1 MQFKYNS
8 KYLNLDHN
16 CSGCM
21 LSRSSWLHLRIP
33 FSYFLLPVF
42 LFSVAVSP
50 NLDGSRLF
58 WVFIILHLF
67 LYPASNGFNSYFDK
81 DEKSIGGLKN
91 PPKVNKGLY
100 YLSLL
105 FDLIALGLGYFIIS
119 PLFAVMLF
127 IYGLV
132 SKAYSHP
139 AIRLKKYPVIG
150 WIAAGFFQGAFTFK
164 MCYIGLNDFS
174 LGTCFNA
181 HVLIPSLLTSIMLWA
196 NYPMT
201 QVYQHEEDLKR
212 GDNTLSVKLGIRGT
226 FYFTALVFMV
236 AMVQFTFYFIEFH
249 KVKYAI
255 AFFIALAPV
264 LLYFLF
270 WFLKV
275 LKDEAFAN
283 YGYAMGLNFISA
295 TCLNAFF
302 IYLFLD
308 SSQVLQL

>member
-1 MQFKYNS
+1 MF
-8 KYLNLDHN
+8 
-16 CSGCM
+16 
-21 LSRSSWLHLRIP
+21 SRSSWLHLRIP

-42 LFSVAVSP
+42 LFAVAISP
-50 NLDGSRLF
+50 NINEPRLL
-58 WVFIILHLF
+58 WVFIILHLL

-100 YLSLL
+100 YLALT
-105 FDLIALGLGYFIIS
+105 FDVIALLLGYFIIS

-139 AIRLKKYPVIG
+139 MVRLKRYPIIG
-150 WIAAGFFQGAFTFK
+150 WLAAGIFQGAFTFI
-164 MCYIGLNDFS
+164 MCYVGLNDFLLDTS
-174 LGTCFNA
+174 FND
-181 HVLIPSLLTSIMLWA
+181 HVLIPALLTSVMLWA

-201 QVYQHEEDLKR
+201 QVYQHEEDLER
-212 GDNTLSVKLGIRGT
+212 GDITLSVKLGIRGT
-226 FYFTALVFMV
+226 FYFTASVFIV
-236 AMVQFTFYFIEFH
+236 AAIQFTFYFIEFH
-249 KVKYAI
+249 EEKYAI

-270 WFLKV
+270 WFFKV
-275 LKDEAFAN
+275 LKDEAYAN

-302 IYLFLD
+302 IYFFLD
-308 SSQVLQL
+308 SSQVLQVLFPER